1 LLELNDPLDCQPVL
15 FRFRKGQTEFLLAED
30 SPFIRDTYE
39 WLEILCYSALI
50 DDPVIWSHYADCHR
64 GMALGFELPPDE
76 LVKVHYREDDARARL
91 DYDELEQ
98 LVRFEHGHA
107 LMRLIANGFTRKAK
121 GWKYEEEYRQFIFL
135 HGCKMIG
142 PHYFRDMPLPHLRRI
157 VLGVNSRITAA
168 DIFRIKRQWKESDSV
183 EAAKA
188 SDSVDVAKAKIDK
201 LSYKL
206 KIETQAKGVTARP

>member
-1 LLELNDPLDCQPVL
+1 VLNFD
-15 FRFRKGQTEFLLAED
+15 
-30 SPFIRDTYE
+30 YE
-39 WLEILCYSALI
+39 
-50 DDPVIWSHYADCHR
+50 
-64 GMALGFELPPDE
+64 
-76 LVKVHYREDDARARL
+76 K
-91 DYDELEQ
+91 LEQ
-98 LVRFEHGHA
+98 LVSVEYEHA
-107 LMRLIANGFTRKAK
+107 LKKLIEEGFRRKANS
-121 GWKYEEEYRQFIFL
+121 WKYEDEYRQFIFL